1 MIKKSFGSIGAT
13 DQIKFAVE
21 VEEKSSQLT
30 LGRTY
35 KEVSKFPPVV
45 RDISFVVEKS
55 FAPNN
60 YFDLIR
66 ETVGEDVVEE
76 VKLLD
81 TYSDAA
87 KFGEEKVSYTYRIVY
102 RSLERTLINDEV
114 DALHKKLE
122 QETAR
127 PDFWADNENA
137 QKVSKEIAELK
148 ENVFSWEK
156 ILEDIG
162 SLAEFAQMDSEGHA
176 AEARALERKFQEL
189 ERAQLFSGKYDKGS
203 ALLQIFAGAGGDDAE
218 DWARILFQMYE
229 KFSAR
234 RGWDFKIVHN
244 HPNEF
249 GGIKNAAALIEGKF
263 VYGYLKKEY
272 GVHRLVRISPYDAN
286 KRRHTSFA
294 LVEILPEITDPE
306 EIPIK
311 EDDLEITFARAGG
324 PGGQNVNKRETAVR
338 VLHKP
343 TGLTA
348 HASSERTQQ
357 ANRKHALNILRA
369 KLYELEIKKTESER
383 KEVRGGKI
391 PQIEWGHQIRSYV
404 FHPYQMVK
412 DHRTGFETADVEGV
426 LAGGLENIVESE
438 LNDLF

>member
-1 MIKKSFGSIGAT
+1 MRAKKENLIK
-13 DQIKFAVE
+13 
-21 VEEKSSQLT
+21 
-30 LGRTY
+30 
-35 KEVSKFPPVV
+35 
-45 RDISFVVEKS
+45 
-55 FAPNN
+55 
-60 YFDLIR
+60 
-66 ETVGEDVVEE
+66 
-76 VKLLD
+76 
-81 TYSDAA
+81 
-87 KFGEEKVSYTYRIVY
+87 
-102 RSLERTLINDEV
+102 LER
-114 DALHKKLE
+114 
-122 QETAR
+122 ETAR

-148 ENVFSWEK
+148 ENVSSWEK

-162 SLAEFAQMDSEGHA
+162 SLAELAQMDSEGHTT
-176 AEARALERKFQEL
+176 EARALERKFQEL

-218 DWARILFQMYE
+218 DWAKILFSMYE
-229 KFSAR
+229 KFAAK
-234 RGWDFKIVHN
+234 RGWNFKILHT

-249 GGIKNAAALIEGKF
+249 GGIKNAAALIGGKF
-263 VYGYLKKEY
+263 AYGYLKKEY

-426 LAGGLENIVESE
+426 LAGELENIVESE

>member
-1 MIKKSFGSIGAT
+1 MR
-13 DQIKFAVE
+13 
-21 VEEKSSQLT
+21 
-30 LGRTY
+30 RT
-35 KEVSKFPPVV
+35 V
-45 RDISFVVEKS
+45 
-55 FAPNN
+55 
-60 YFDLIR
+60 FDLR
-66 ETVGEDVVEE
+66 SQKEN
-76 VKLLD
+76 LL
-81 TYSDAA
+81 
-87 KFGEEKVSYTYRIVY
+87 
-102 RSLERTLINDEV
+102 
-114 DALHKKLE
+114 KLE
-122 QETAR
+122 SEASR
-127 PDFWADNENA
+127 VGFWDDNEKA
-137 QKVSKEIAELK
+137 QKVTKEIAGLK
-148 ENVFSWEK
+148 EIVSSWEK
-156 ILEDIG
+156 IL
-162 SLAEFAQMDSEGHA
+162 MDAGNLTDLSEA
-176 AEARALERKFQEL
+176 YALERKFQEL
-189 ERAQLFSGKYDKGS
+189 ERNQLFFGKYDKGS

-412 DHRTGFETADVEGV
+412 DHRTGFETADVDGV
-426 LAGGLENIVESE
+426 LAGELENIVESE
-438 LNDLF
+438 LSI

>member
-1 MIKKSFGSIGAT
+1 MRAKK
-13 DQIKFAVE
+13 E
-21 VEEKSSQLT
+21 
-30 LGRTY
+30 
-35 KEVSKFPPVV
+35 
-45 RDISFVVEKS
+45 
-55 FAPNN
+55 N
-60 YFDLIR
+60 LI
-66 ETVGEDVVEE
+66 
-76 VKLLD
+76 
-81 TYSDAA
+81 
-87 KFGEEKVSYTYRIVY
+87 
-102 RSLERTLINDEV
+102 
-114 DALHKKLE
+114 KLE
-122 QETAR
+122 QESIR
-127 PDFWADNENA
+127 PGFWADNEKA
-137 QKVSKEIAELK
+137 QKIVKEMAELK
-148 ENVFSWEK
+148 ETVFLWEK

-162 SLAEFAQMDSEGHA
+162 SLAELVLMDSGDHI
-176 AEARALERKFQEL
+176 AEARALERKFNEL
-189 ERAQLFSGKYDKGS
+189 ERTRLFSGKYDRGN

-218 DWARILFQMYE
+218 DWARILFSMYE
-229 KFSAR
+229 KFAAK
-234 RGWDFKIVHN
+234 RGWNFKVLHT

-249 GGIKNAAALIEGKF
+249 GGIKNASAEISGKF
-263 VYGYLKKEY
+263 AYGYLKKEY

-294 LVEILPEITDPE
+294 LVEILPEITDPDE
-306 EIPIK
+306 APIK

-343 TGLTA
+343 TGLAA

-357 ANRKHALNILRA
+357 ANRKHAMNILRA

-383 KEVRGGKI
+383 KKARGNKM

-426 LAGGLENIVESE
+426 LAGELENIVESE